1 MAEVRKRKDI
11 ENYKIDDT
19 QFHKNEKVSRI
30 RINRKKKK

>member
-1 MAEVRKRKDI
+1 MAEVRKRDEI
-11 ENYKIDDT
+11 ENYKVDET